1 MKNKI
6 LQLCL
11 TYTNNY
17 YFCKNKFSKMAELNN
32 KGLKAVIVV
41 LLLLL
46 VGSVA
51 YIFKL
56 NNDLSLKKVEVTTV
70 VSEKD
75 KVIADL
81 NALKVTYDAAILEN
95 TSISDQLIAERDK
108 VVLLMDEVKKSKG
121 GGEILSRFKQKYA
134 ELEEV
139 KKAMLLQVDELT
151 KKNSKLASQRDSTIT
166 VLDVEK
172 LTNQTLQGQNIEMNK
187 KIQSAAKI
195 SIMAPKGTAYTVKS
209 SGKKETDKASKTDE
223 IKVSFM
229 IPENKLAKEGVREFY
244 IQVIDGAN
252 NVLGEKAS
260 VNMDGKILIYSM
272 ISTVNYTNSTIQKNE
287 LIQGTD
293 FPKGNYTIN
302 IFDKNELLNSSM
314 FILK

>member
-1 MKNKI
+1 MTD
-6 LQLCL
+6 L
-11 TYTNNY
+11 
-17 YFCKNKFSKMAELNN
+17 SN

-41 LLLLL
+41 ILLLL
-46 VGSVA
+46 VGSLG

-56 NNDLSLKKVEVTTV
+56 SNDLSLKKIEVTTV
-70 VSEKD
+70 VSEKE

-108 VVLLMDEVKKSKG
+108 VVLLMEEVKKSKG
-121 GGEILSRFKQKYA
+121 GGEILTRFKQKYA

-139 KKAMLLQVDELT
+139 KKAILLQVEELT
-151 KKNSKLASQRDSTIT
+151 QKNSKLASQRDSTIT

-195 SIMAPKGTAYTVKS
+195 SIMTPKGTAYTVKS

-223 IKVSFM
+223 IKISYM
-229 IPENKLAKEGVREFY
+229 IPENKLAKEGLKEFY

-260 VNMDGKILIYSM
+260 ITFDGKILVYSM
-272 ISTVNYTNSTIQKNE
+272 LSSVNFTNSTIQKNE
-287 LIQGTD
+287 LIQGKD
-293 FPKGNYTIN
+293 FVKGNYTIN
-302 IFDKNELLNSSM
+302 IYDKFELLNSSM

>member
-1 MKNKI
+1 
-6 LQLCL
+6 
-11 TYTNNY
+11 
-17 YFCKNKFSKMAELNN
+17 MADLSN

-41 LLLLL
+41 ILLLL
-46 VGSVA
+46 VGSLG

-56 NNDLSLKKVEVTTV
+56 SNDLSLKKIEVSTV
-70 VSEKD
+70 VSEKE

-81 NALKVTYDAAILEN
+81 NALKVTYDAAIMEN

-108 VVLLMDEVKKSKG
+108 VVLLMEEVKKSKG
-121 GGEILSRFKQKYA
+121 GGEILSKFKQKYA

-139 KKAMLLQVDELT
+139 KKAMLLQVEELT
-151 KKNSKLASQRDSTIT
+151 QKNSKLASQRDSTIT

-195 SIMAPKGTAYTVKS
+195 SIMTPKGTAYTVKS
-209 SGKKETDKASKTDE
+209 SGKKETDKANKTDE
-223 IKVSFM
+223 IKISYM

-244 IQVIDGAN
+244 IQVIDGSN

-260 VNMDGKILIYSM
+260 ITFDGKILVYSM
-272 ISTVNYTNSTIQKNE
+272 LSSVNFTNSTIQKNE
-287 LIQGTD
+287 LIQGKD
-293 FPKGNYTIN
+293 FVKGNYTIN
-302 IFDKNELLNSSM
+302 IYDKFELLNSSM

>member
-1 MKNKI
+1 MTD
-6 LQLCL
+6 L
-11 TYTNNY
+11 
-17 YFCKNKFSKMAELNN
+17 SN

-41 LLLLL
+41 ILLLL
-46 VGSVA
+46 VGSLG

-56 NNDLSLKKVEVTTV
+56 SNDLSLKKIEVTTV
-70 VSEKD
+70 VSEKE

-81 NALKVTYDAAILEN
+81 NALKETYDAAILEN

-108 VVLLMDEVKKSKG
+108 VVLLMEEVKKSKG
-121 GGEILSRFKQKYA
+121 GGEILTRFKQKYA

-139 KKAMLLQVDELT
+139 KKAILLQVEELT
-151 KKNSKLASQRDSTIT
+151 QKNSKLASQRDSTIT

-195 SIMAPKGTAYTVKS
+195 SIMTPKGTAYTVKS

-223 IKVSFM
+223 IKISYM
-229 IPENKLAKEGVREFY
+229 IPENKLAKEGLKEFY

-260 VNMDGKILIYSM
+260 ITFDGKILVYSM
-272 ISTVNYTNSTIQKNE
+272 LSSVNFTNSTIQKNE
-287 LIQGTD
+287 LIQGKD
-293 FPKGNYTIN
+293 FVKGNYTIN
-302 IFDKNELLNSSM
+302 IYDKFELLNSSM

>member
-1 MKNKI
+1 
-6 LQLCL
+6 
-11 TYTNNY
+11 
-17 YFCKNKFSKMAELNN
+17 MADLSN

-41 LLLLL
+41 ILLLL
-46 VGSVA
+46 VGSLG

-56 NNDLSLKKVEVTTV
+56 SNDLSLKKIEVTTV
-70 VSEKD
+70 VSEKE

-81 NALKVTYDAAILEN
+81 NALKVTYDAAIMEN

-108 VVLLMDEVKKSKG
+108 VVLLMEEVKKSKG
-121 GGEILSRFKQKYA
+121 GGEILTRFKQKYA

-139 KKAMLLQVDELT
+139 KKAMLLQVEELT
-151 KKNSKLASQRDSTIT
+151 QKNSKLASQRDSTIT

-195 SIMAPKGTAYTVKS
+195 SIMTPKGTAYTVKS

-223 IKVSFM
+223 IKISYM

-260 VNMDGKILIYSM
+260 ITFDGKILVYSM
-272 ISTVNYTNSTIQKNE
+272 LSSVNFTNSTIQKNE
-287 LIQGTD
+287 LIQGKD

-302 IFDKNELLNSSM
+302 IYDKFELLNSSM